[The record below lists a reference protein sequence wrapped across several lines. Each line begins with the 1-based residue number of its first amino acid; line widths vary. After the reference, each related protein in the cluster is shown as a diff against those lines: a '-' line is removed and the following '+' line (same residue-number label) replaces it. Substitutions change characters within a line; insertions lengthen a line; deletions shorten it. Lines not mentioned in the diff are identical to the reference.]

1 MGGIQPAQPAPV
13 ATAPPTGS
21 KPSEVAAAAPAR
33 VGVVTHFYGHVN
45 AAMLRIETGE
55 LRSGDTVHF
64 RGHTTD
70 FYQRL
75 ERIELEHQSVDV
87 ARPGQI
93 VGVQVSQR
101 VREGDEV
108 RRVTR

>member
-1 MGGIQPAQPAPV
+1 MAQ
-13 ATAPPTGS
+13 AT
-21 KPSEVAAAAPAR
+21 PAR
-33 VGVVTHFYGHVN
+33 LGVVTHFYGHVN
-45 AAMLRIETGE
+45 AAILRIETGE
-55 LRSGDTVHF
+55 LRSGDSVHF

-75 ERIELEHQSVDV
+75 DRIELDHQVVESV
-87 ARPGQI
+87 RGGQT

-108 RRVTR
+108 FKVAR